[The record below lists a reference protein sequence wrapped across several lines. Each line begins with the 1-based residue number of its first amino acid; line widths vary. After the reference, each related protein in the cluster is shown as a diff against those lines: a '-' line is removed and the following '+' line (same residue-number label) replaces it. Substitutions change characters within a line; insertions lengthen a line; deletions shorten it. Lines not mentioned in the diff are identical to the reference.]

1 MVARVAPLDAPIH
14 KWMGILFGMLMLVVG
29 RGGAYGDRTRYLLL
43 AKQALY
49 QVS

>member
-1 MVARVAPLDAPIH
+1 
-14 KWMGILFGMLMLVVG
+14 VVG